1 LPSPVRHKVSGIY
14 LCPLT
19 SHLQASALPPSHLKF
34 QPSSLRSLNLKSPT
48 PQPSG
53 LSYLKSLIN
62 PLTMPRI
69 ILALLISLL
78 SQQVLNA
85 DAIDRAWQTSIEP
98 VTLSL
103 RNKLADAP
111 YTVQFIVE
119 AQSSD
124 AQWSYTT
131 ESAANAWQRPQ
142 FPKDFKGPNV
152 DHLRP
157 QAYTWHARVVS
168 DDNQR
173 VMDGSFTYPNI
184 TPSEHD

>member
-1 LPSPVRHKVSGIY
+1 MPSTVRPKVSGTII
-14 LCPLT
+14 P
-19 SHLQASALPPSHLKF
+19 SALPPLLCPWV
-34 QPSSLRSLNLKSPT
+34 QV
-48 PQPSG
+48 
-53 LSYLKSLIN
+53 
-62 PLTMPRI
+62 PLTFIMPRI

>member
-1 LPSPVRHKVSGIY
+1 
-14 LCPLT
+14 
-19 SHLQASALPPSHLKF
+19 
-34 QPSSLRSLNLKSPT
+34 
-48 PQPSG
+48 
-53 LSYLKSLIN
+53 
-62 PLTMPRI
+62 MPRI

-85 DAIDRAWQTSIEP
+85 DATDRAWQTSIEP